1 MPLSGVIRR
10 HRIAIASNLALAI
23 AVTGV
28 VVAAVY
34 ADGYRAHEAQLND
47 GGIWV
52 TNNKLGSY
60 GRVNKPINQLDGA
73 LFADLDTQ
81 LDVVQD
87 GASVVGVSITAGII
101 APIDPASVDHPDG
114 EVAKVPSAAQIQ
126 LAGETIAVLDP
137 VGGILWAERID
148 PELGVPLVGSLDSE
162 APPLAKVGVE
172 AALAVTT
179 SGRVLA
185 VSADD
190 DTLTTLRPSDT
201 GFGPPQVRKLASDVG
216 PSVTLTA
223 VGETAVALDEENGS
237 LEVLGGPEVDVPTG
251 SVLQQPGPDAGS
263 VLVATSDRLLAV
275 DLETGEQSTVAEGV
289 TGRPTAPVRLGACS
303 YGAWSGGLGAVA
315 TRCGEDNSVTNL
327 LDGAATDLVF
337 RVNRGEILL
346 NDRASGAVW
355 DLDSKEPTRID
366 NWQDFKQQDNVD
378 DDDEQNEQEE
388 IGNRRPP
395 AAKPDN
401 LGARLGRTTV
411 LHPLDNDTAPE
422 GRLLAIISVDKVS
435 GSDADVTISPD
446 GQTVQI
452 KLPPE
457 ADTTTFEY
465 YIDDGRAISA
475 HATVTV
481 TPRDQTVNAA
491 PHQREGFKPRL
502 WIVPSGGTLDIPI
515 LPDWRDTE
523 DGDPLS
529 VDSAEAAQGDRTG
542 AVARTTA
549 SGRIRFTAPV
559 EQGVVEVEYAVTDGI
574 GEPITEDLKIQV
586 QGRKDRL
593 AHEATAEPDVVAG
606 EAGKPITIRPLAN
619 DLPGSDPVTPDAVLE
634 LAGKVAEVGGAEVRS
649 DLVAGTITFRSTQP
663 KTYFLDYDAA
673 YGNAPFARGRV
684 RVDVRASKRPP
695 QAPVAMPDSVS
706 LFGQAP
712 TLVDVLANDIDP
724 TGGLLVVQ
732 SAGAVLEDQIDVAV
746 VDGRW
751 LRLSV
756 RQGALQPRTQL
767 VRYRISNG
775 TRTGVEGEV
784 VVTQK
789 PPPADNSPVTEIDRV
804 VVRAGGGA
812 SIPVLDNDFSPAGD
826 ELGLV
831 GDVAGESNA
840 GQLTVLPPGD
850 QQVPTGEA
858 FIADRFV
865 RYVAPASVDDEQTF
879 TTRYLARNVAG
890 QTSPGK
896 IEITVIPET
905 RRNDPPEP
913 PTLEGRAVAGDTVR
927 LKLPGA
933 GVDPDGDPVTLT
945 GITSAPGLGRIVRF
959 GANSLQYQAYP
970 DSVGTD
976 EFTYSVTDPFGAQAS
991 ASVRVA
997 IVAPGTPQPPLA
1009 VADTVTVEPGRVARV
1024 QVLANDL
1031 VAAGDR
1037 VSIDLVTKTEGVTQE
1052 STQGPIRIEAP
1063 PAGEG
1068 RNIEVVYRL
1077 TNGLA
1082 SSQATITLRV
1092 AEPYNNPPVVFDAFG
1107 EAVGEDG
1114 GDGGDTVTVDV
1125 LETAYDPDGA
1135 TKDLRVTDVFAPA
1148 ALTPTINGG
1157 SVTVARGPQPAVIPF
1172 RVEDADGGAATASLF
1187 VPPTGAGAPYVRPG
1201 SLIKLDP
1208 GDTGSY
1214 DLADFVVDPAGGP
1227 VQFTLKGRISPSPVT
1242 ALAPSITGNGTFDVK
1257 AAPEYAGPGAVVFE
1271 VTTGTSVDDPEGV
1284 LAVLSV
1290 PVQVGAEKP
1299 ILRCPDTPIEI
1310 AQEQSLE
1317 LDISRICHVWTP
1329 DPDDAGSLSFDAD
1342 WQTSVDGLAIITPSG
1357 QIIEVNAD
1365 GSATPGSSAVLQV
1378 TAEGSDPGRLQFQV
1392 VKSPPPSLDPIRIDD
1407 MRAGESRTLDLAP
1420 YLRPGIADP
1429 EPTVVEVEQL
1439 TDLDVD
1445 IADDGGSGVTITTG
1459 PEVDGRAEFRV
1470 LMSDV
1475 AGSTGPERQ
1484 VEGRI
1489 SLEIRD
1495 VPGAPTA
1502 PVAGN
1507 TPRDAEVALSWR
1519 APEANGAPIDRYEL
1533 RGSGGVSKQCG
1544 GTSCEVTGLTNG
1556 QPYSFQVRAHN
1567 AVGWSDWSPQS
1578 RAATPDIKPGQV
1590 GPIELLNEAD
1600 GKLTFRWSPPTTETS
1615 EIIRYHVSYPG
1626 GSNKTTSRPQITVG
1640 GLNNNIPYAF
1650 TVAAENKLDIGP
1662 GRRSA
1667 AYQSI
1672 GTPGTPAVPAI
1683 TDQKTPGDNGAVTL
1697 TWPAVNPNG
1706 PTPVRYTVFRDG
1718 APIAA
1723 CANITV
1729 TRCDNSGM
1737 AYDGRSYTYTV
1748 QATNKDG
1755 DGLTSPQS
1763 GPAVYTAVGT
1773 PAEWGGWNLA
1783 ATGANNGA
1791 RAEFTVPPSR
1801 GARSLVRIYVI
1812 NGTGSP
1818 VFEAVGGQNQPFDVP
1833 SNDGP
1838 HSVFLEVC
1846 NEAGACSRSS
1856 TQSVQTYGPLVSGH
1870 IISVTPRMGDAVPNR
1885 EVAWEITVD
1894 SNGDPAT
1901 VRVQSSKRDETF
1913 NATGVDVF
1921 SFVTRSVDI
1930 GYSSTETIQVTISDG
1945 SPGGRGSG
1953 TRTATSPSTSAEPPP
1968 EPPPPP
1974 PEPPTVHTVRVS
1986 QGAHCNDSGPR
1997 CSVSGP
2003 SCSHP
2008 SCAHITVTTTGFTS
2022 TTANCDFYDTI
2033 QGRFTS
2039 RTISTN
2045 RADQTTAYFGFPG
2058 EQVWAICGGSYQS
2071 PRFTW
2076 PNS

>member
-34 ADGYRAHEAQLND
+34 ADGYRAHEARLND

-73 LFADLDTQ
+73 LFADLETQ

-87 GASVVGVSITAGII
+87 GPSVVGVNITAGLI

-114 EVAKVPSAAQIQ
+114 EVAKIPSAAQVQ
-126 LAGETIAVLDP
+126 LSGETLAVLDP
-137 VGGILWAERID
+137 ASGILWAERID

-162 APPLAKVGVE
+162 APPLAKIGAE
-172 AALAVTT
+172 AALAVTS

-185 VSADD
+185 VSSDNDA
-190 DTLTTLRPSDT
+190 LSTLRPSDT
-201 GFGPPQVRKLASDVG
+201 GFEEPTVRKLAGDAG
-216 PSVTLTA
+216 PAVTLTA
-223 VGETAVALDEENGS
+223 VGETAVVLDAESGA
-237 LEVLGGPEVDVPTG
+237 LEVVGGPDVDVPTG
-251 SVLQQPGPDAGS
+251 SVLQQPGPEADS
-263 VLVATSDRLLAV
+263 VLVATSDRLLAI
-275 DLETGEQSTVAEGV
+275 DLETGEQSTVADEV

-303 YGAWSGGLGAVA
+303 YGAWSGGLGTVA
-315 TRCGEDNSVTNL
+315 TRCGEDAPVSND

-355 DLDSKEPTRID
+355 DLDSEEPVRID
-366 NWQDFKQQDNVD
+366 NWQDFKQKDTND

-395 AAKPDN
+395 KANPDN

-422 GRLLAIISVDKVS
+422 GRLLSIITVEEIS

-452 KLPPE
+452 KLPPD
-457 ADTTTFEY
+457 AATTTFEY

-481 TPRDQTVNAA
+481 TPRDDTVDAA
-491 PHQREGFKPRL
+491 PHLRDGFEPRI
-502 WIVPSGGTLDIPI
+502 WIVPSGGTLDVPV

-529 VDSAEAAQGDRTG
+529 VDSADAAQGERTG
-542 AVARTTA
+542 AIARTTA

-559 EQGVVEVEYAVTDGI
+559 EQGVVEVEYAVTDGV
-574 GEPITEDLKIQV
+574 GDPVTRDLKFQV
-586 QGRKDRL
+586 QGRKDRQ

-606 EAGKPITIRPLAN
+606 ETGKPITIRPLAN

-634 LAGKVAEVGGAEVRS
+634 LAGKVAEVGGAEVRT
-649 DLVAGTITFRSTQP
+649 DLVDGTITFRSTQP

-684 RVDVRASKRPP
+684 RVDVRDSKRPP
-695 QAPVAMPDSVS
+695 QPPVAMPDSVS

-732 SAGAVLEDQIDVAV
+732 SARAELVDEIDVAV

-756 RQGALQPRTQL
+756 RQGVLQPRTQL

-775 TRTGVEGEV
+775 TRSGVEGEV
-784 VVTQK
+784 VVSQK
-789 PPPADNSPVTEIDRV
+789 PPPDDNSPVTEIDRV

-826 ELGLV
+826 ELSLV
-831 GDVAGESNA
+831 GDVAGETNA

-858 FIADRFV
+858 FVADRFV
-865 RYVAPASVDDEQTF
+865 RYVAPASAEDAQTF

-945 GITSAPGLGRIVRF
+945 GISSAPGLGRIVRF

-970 DSVGTD
+970 SSFGTD
-976 EFTYSVTDPFGAQAS
+976 EFTYTVTDPFGAQAT

-997 IVAPGTPQPPLA
+997 IVPPGTPQPPLA

-1024 QVLANDL
+1024 QALANDL

-1037 VSIDLVTKTEGVTQE
+1037 VSIDLVTETEGVTLE
-1052 STQGPIRIEAP
+1052 SPQGPVRIEAP
-1063 PAGEG
+1063 AAAEG
-1068 RNIEVVYRL
+1068 RNVEVVYQV

-1092 AEPYNNPPVVFDAFG
+1092 ADPYNNPPVVFDAFG
-1107 EAVGEDG
+1107 EAVAADE
-1114 GDGGDTVTVDV
+1114 GDGVDTVTVDV

-1135 TKDLRVTDVFAPA
+1135 AKDLRVTDVFAPPALA
-1148 ALTPTINGG
+1148 ATINGG

-1187 VPPTGAGAPYVRPG
+1187 VPPVGAGAPYVRPG
-1201 SLIKLDP
+1201 SLIELDE
-1208 GDTGSY
+1208 GETGSF
-1214 DLADFVVDPAGGP
+1214 DLADYVVDPAGGP
-1227 VQFTLKGRISPSPVT
+1227 VQFTLKERISPSPVT
-1242 ALAPSITGNGTFDVK
+1242 ALAASITGDGTFDVK
-1257 AAPEYAGPGAVVFE
+1257 ATPDYAGPGAVVFE
-1271 VTTGTSVDDPEGV
+1271 VTTGTSVDDADGV
-1284 LAVLSV
+1284 VAVLSV
-1290 PVQVGAEKP
+1290 PVQVGSEKP

-1310 AQEQSLE
+1310 AQEQPLE
-1317 LDISRICHVWTP
+1317 LDISRLCHVWTP

-1342 WQTSVDGLAIITPSG
+1342 WQSSVDGLAIITPSG
-1357 QIIEVNAD
+1357 PVIEVYAD
-1365 GSATPGSSAVLQV
+1365 GTAAPGSSALLQV
-1378 TAEGSDPGRLQFQV
+1378 TAEGSDPGLLELQV
-1392 VKSPPPSLDPIRIDD
+1392 VKSPPPSLDAIRVDD
-1407 MRAGESRTLDLAP
+1407 MRSGESRTLDLAP
-1420 YLRPGIADP
+1420 YLRAGVADP

-1445 IADDGGSGVTITTG
+1445 IADDGGSAVTITTG

-1470 LMSDV
+1470 VMSDV
-1475 AGSTGPERQ
+1475 AGSTGPERR

-1489 SLEIRD
+1489 ALEILD
-1495 VPGAPTA
+1495 VPGVPTA

-1533 RGSGGVSKQCG
+1533 RGNGGITKQCG

-1556 QPYSFQVRAHN
+1556 KPYSFQVRAHN

-1578 RAATPDIKPGQV
+1578 RPATPDVKPGLV
-1590 GPIELLNEAD
+1590 GPIELLDEGD
-1600 GKLTFRWSPPTTETS
+1600 GKLTFRWTPPTTQTS
-1615 EIIRYHVSYPG
+1615 EIVRYHVSYPG

-1640 GLNNNIPYAF
+1640 GLDNNITYAF

-1667 AYQSI
+1667 PYQSI
-1672 GTPGTPAVPAI
+1672 GTPGTPAAPAI

-1718 APIAA
+1718 APLAA
-1723 CANITV
+1723 CANITA

-1737 AYDGRSYTYTV
+1737 AYDGRRYTYTV
-1748 QATNKDG
+1748 SATNKNG
-1755 DGLTSPQS
+1755 EGLTSPQS
-1763 GPAVYTAVGT
+1763 APSVWTAVGT

-1783 ATGANNGA
+1783 PTGANNGA
-1791 RAEFTVPPSR
+1791 RAEFNVPPSR
-1801 GARSLVRIYVI
+1801 GARSSVQIFVNGIVVRE
-1812 NGTGSP
+1812 
-1818 VFEAVGGQNQPFDVP
+1818 FEAVSGQNQAFAVP

-1838 HSVFLEVC
+1838 HSVYLRVC
-1846 NEAGACSRSS
+1846 NEAGACSQSS
-1856 TQSVQTYGPLVSGH
+1856 TQGVQTYGPLVNGH
-1870 IISVTPRMGDAVPNR
+1870 IINVTARMGDAVPNR
-1885 EVAWEITVD
+1885 EVAWGITVD
-1894 SNGDPAT
+1894 SNGDPVT

-1913 NATGVDVF
+1913 NAVGPDVF
-1921 SFVTRSVDI
+1921 SFYTRSVDI
-1930 GYSSTETIQVTISDG
+1930 GYDSTETIRVTISDG
-1945 SPGGRGSG
+1945 APGGRGTG
-1953 TRTATSPSTSAEPPP
+1953 TRTATSPRTSKEPL
-1968 EPPPPP
+1968 
-1974 PEPPTVHTVRVS
+1974 PTVQVTRGS
-1986 QGAHCNDSGPR
+1986 R
-1997 CSVSGP
+1997 CSDVSNDP
-2003 SCSHP
+2003 SCNNGGGENCVNS
-2008 SCAHITVTTTGFTS
+2008 SCARVAVTTTNFSSGS
-2022 TTANCDFYDTI
+2022 ANCQFYDSRDGNFTDRAI
-2033 QGRFTS
+2033 Q
-2039 RTISTN
+2039 TN
-2045 RADQTTAYFGFPG
+2045 RTDEPGVYYGYRG
-2058 EQVWAICGGSYQS
+2058 EQVWAVCGGVESNHY
-2071 PRFTW
+2071 TW
-2076 PNS
+2076 PN